1 MRLFQHNCHMHHSR
15 SYRIIV
21 VGTERRLC
29 HLGQILHIFT
39 SITFILCYRFVSLCI
54 MSHPRS
60 NIHVFRVQREYVY
73 VCIWKCNSLQENS
86 EQELPEAR
94 KELLT
99 RKSVNQF
106 TGKQFWKLVADLKQQ
121 PDSPKLEPKFLIL
134 KPSLSKSLGIIP
146 VNLPEL
152 SKVPIIYWIHYRA
165 SSVNVIYIGVPN

>member
-1 MRLFQHNCHMHHSR
+1 MTYMALKSKHSMAYMSCLKACLKWLHR
-15 SYRIIV
+15 ATLHDLHEWDCSNITAICTILDLRIIV

-106 TGKQFWKLVADLKQQ
+106 TSGIWKGKETDL
-121 PDSPKLEPKFLIL
+121 SEVLT
-134 KPSLSKSLGIIP
+134 
-146 VNLPEL
+146 
-152 SKVPIIYWIHYRA
+152 
-165 SSVNVIYIGVPN
+165 